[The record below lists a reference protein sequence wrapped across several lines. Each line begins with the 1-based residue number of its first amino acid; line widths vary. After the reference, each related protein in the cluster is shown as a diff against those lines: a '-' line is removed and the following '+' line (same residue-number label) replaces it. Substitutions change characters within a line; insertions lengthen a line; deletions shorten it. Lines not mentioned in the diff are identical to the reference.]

1 MTDLYLQEK
10 QEQLKTAA
18 SAKLKYQMTVPGI
31 LNPHEVTEEN
41 MNDWEAPLRDN
52 LSSCYVMIKCAAWPA
67 ARAVFV
73 RAPSQDKMRPFY
85 HSTF

>member
-41 MNDWEAPLRDN
+41 MND
-52 LSSCYVMIKCAAWPA
+52 
-67 ARAVFV
+67 
-73 RAPSQDKMRPFY
+73 
-85 HSTF
+85 